1 MPSFETI
8 LLVTVAGLAL
18 SASPGPSMLY
28 ILSRSVGQS
37 RSAGLVSAAGLATG
51 GFVHVLLAAFGLAA
65 LFAYSPALY
74 STVKLL
80 GAAYLIY
87 LGIDT
92 LRSSEPEPEGLQA
105 VNMDALSRIYWQGV
119 LVEVLN
125 PKTML
130 FFVAFLPQFVDAAT
144 GSVTGQ
150 MFILGLL
157 VPLTAMPSDLIV
169 AFGGGTVA
177 AKLSSNRSM
186 STALKWASALIL
198 IGLGLNILWS

>member
-65 LFAYSPALY
+65 LFAYSPTLY
-74 STVKLL
+74 TAVKLM

-92 LRSSEPEPEGLQA
+92 LRASEPKPEGLQA

>member
-1 MPSFETI
+1 MPTLETI

-37 RSAGLVSAAGLATG
+37 RAAGLVSAAGLATG
-51 GFVHVLLAAFGLAA
+51 GFVHVVLAA
-65 LFAYSPALY
+65 LGLSALFSYSPGVYTA
-74 STVKLL
+74 VKIL
-80 GAAYLIY
+80 GAVYLIY
-87 LGIDT
+87 LGVDT
-92 LRSSEPEPEGLQA
+92 LRDGGSEAEDQ
-105 VNMDALSRIYWQGV
+105 SRTNDDSLAAIFYQGV

-130 FFVAFLPQFVDAAT
+130 FFVAFLPQFVDGT
-144 GSVTGQ
+144 LGSVTAQ
-150 MFILGLL
+150 MFLLGLL

-177 AKLSSNRSM
+177 ARLSASPTM
-186 STALKWASALIL
+186 STGLKWVSGLIL
-198 IGLGLNILWS
+198 IGLGLHIFLG

>member
-1 MPSFETI
+1 M
-8 LLVTVAGLAL
+8 
-18 SASPGPSMLY
+18 
-28 ILSRSVGQS
+28 
-37 RSAGLVSAAGLATG
+37 
-51 GFVHVLLAAFGLAA
+51 LLAAFGLAA
-65 LFAYSPALY
+65 LFAYSPTLY
-74 STVKLL
+74 TVVKLL

-92 LRSSEPEPEGLQA
+92 LRSSESEPEGLHA
-105 VNMDALSRIYWQGV
+105 VNMDPLSRIYWQGV

-150 MFILGLL
+150 MFVLGLL

-169 AFGGGTVA
+169 ALGGGTVA

-186 STALKWASALIL
+186 STVLKWASSLIL

>member
-51 GFVHVLLAAFGLAA
+51 GFVHVLLAAFGLAT
-65 LFAYSPALY
+65 LFAYSPTLY
-74 STVKLL
+74 TAVKLM

-92 LRSSEPEPEGLQA
+92 LRASEQEPEELQA
-105 VNMDALSRIYWQGV
+105 VSMDPLSRIYWQGV